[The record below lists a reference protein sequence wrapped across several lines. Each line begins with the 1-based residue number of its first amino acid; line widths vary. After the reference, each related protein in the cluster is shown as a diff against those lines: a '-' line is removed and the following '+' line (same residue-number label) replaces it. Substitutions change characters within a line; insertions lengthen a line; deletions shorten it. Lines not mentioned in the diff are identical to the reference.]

1 MPYSSSGELSLPIH
15 ALIPLPAD
23 YTSIMTT
30 EYLTRLFKKSY
41 KYFPQREY
49 IKINIFPYIYNMAK
63 RNENNDFTLIS
74 GGGSGLG
81 MALANEALARNKN
94 VIITGRDEAKLVDA
108 ATTLAEQNGKAK
120 IIPFPC
126 DISNQED
133 VDILAGFIK
142 ENNCHVDYLFNN
154 AGTGSFGNAAG
165 NRSPRVEEILGSNL
179 TGMILLTSAVLS
191 ITPAERSLTIVNIMS
206 TSALIGRST
215 ETVYCAAKWGAR
227 GFTEALRA
235 ELRGTGRRVVAVYPG
250 GMNTPFW
257 AEAKGKDVSAF
268 MNPADVAAEIGHAVF
283 NESNIMVTEI
293 TINRP

>member
-1 MPYSSSGELSLPIH
+1 
-15 ALIPLPAD
+15 
-23 YTSIMTT
+23 
-30 EYLTRLFKKSY
+30 
-41 KYFPQREY
+41 
-49 IKINIFPYIYNMAK
+49 MAK
-63 RNENNDFTLIS
+63 KNENNQFTLIS

-81 MALANEALARNKN
+81 LALANEALARHKN
-94 VIITGRDEAKLVDA
+94 VIITGRNEARLINAA
-108 ATTLAEQNGKAK
+108 ATLSENNKNARV
-120 IIPFPC
+120 IPFPC

-133 VDILAGFIK
+133 VDILAGFLM
-142 ENNCHVDYLFNN
+142 ENSYYIDYLFNN
-154 AGTGSFGNAAG
+154 AGTGLFGSAAG

-179 TGMILLTSAVLS
+179 TGMILLTSSLLS
-191 ITPAERSLTIVNIMS
+191 ITAPDKPLTVVNIMS

-235 ELRGTGRRVVAVYPG
+235 ELKGTRRRVVAVYPG

-268 MNPADVAAEIGHAVF
+268 MDPADVAAQIAEAVF
-283 NESNIMVTEI
+283 TVRNIMVTEI